1 MPGMLYGREREQAV
15 VEALLDGARSGRSGV
30 LVVRG
35 EPGIGK
41 TALLE
46 HAVAAAGGAFRVI
59 RATGVEYEAELPF
72 AGLSLLLAPGL
83 DRLSALPGPQQ
94 RSLAGA
100 FGLAEAPA
108 GAAAPGDRLLAGLAT
123 LGLLAELAADRPLLC
138 VVDDVQWLDRSSL
151 DALVLAARR
160 LQAEGVALLLAVRD
174 GGAAAPGPG
183 SAAGSRG
190 ASGSGRSAPAGATG
204 ADGLP
209 LAGLPELRL
218 AGLAE
223 PDAARLL
230 DARAGAG
237 VSGEVRRRLLAEAAG
252 NPLAL
257 TELPAAVNE
266 SGPTE
271 PALAPGVLPL
281 TSRLQLAFH
290 GQVTGLPPATQSL
303 LLVAAAEENGELDVV
318 LSAAAALGA
327 TAEHLAPAEEAGLVA
342 VGADRRIVFRHPL
355 LRAAVLQRAPLQQRL
370 TVHRAI
376 GGALEDGDRR
386 TWHLAL
392 AATAPDAELADALER
407 TAVRAEGRGGHG
419 GAAAAYERA
428 ARLTPDRDAATRRLV
443 LAAEAATEE
452 GKLAQAEELAE
463 RAGART
469 DSVFVHALLDQVRA
483 TAHFWRGSY
492 PTAYRLLLDAAATG
506 IEPAHAARMLLQ
518 AFHAAWY
525 AGEEAVV
532 AVLDRLAR
540 LPLAADDPLT
550 PLARHLPAAVLPAL
564 GRPAGPLPAVRDTA
578 AAARRAGAETPV
590 DLVQLCGATL
600 ILGRDAETAELATEL
615 VAEARAKGAV
625 GVLPTLQFFLAEAE
639 LFHGR
644 HRDAEVTA
652 TEALALARDTGQHQ
666 WVSQLGALLACL
678 AALGGDDAQCT
689 ALAAT
694 ARTATALT
702 GAAAGAA
709 APAPGEPWTQ
719 WALGLLD
726 LGRGRAGDAADRLHA
741 LTTGPYRHH
750 VSGTRAVPDL
760 VEAAVR
766 LGAPE
771 RAAGP
776 YERFARWAR
785 AAGLP
790 WAEALRLRCEALLGP
805 DELAESAYR
814 AALDLHDGTQRPFE
828 QARTALLYG
837 EWLRRERRRTDARP
851 HLRAALEAFEAAGAH
866 PWADRARTELTA
878 TGTSAPA
885 PSDAP
890 AGVLTALTPQELQIV
905 RLAAQ
910 GLTNRDIAAQLFL
923 SPRTVGHHLYKAYPK
938 LGVASRADLPAL
950 L

>member
-1 MPGMLYGREREQAV
+1 MLYGREQEQAV
-15 VEALLDGARSGRSGV
+15 VDALLDGARAGRSGV
-30 LVVRG
+30 LVLRG

-46 HAVAAAGGAFRVI
+46 YAVAAAGEAFRVV

-83 DRLSALPGPQQ
+83 DRLSVLPGPQR
-94 RSLAGA
+94 RSLEGA
-100 FGLAEAPA
+100 FGLGEDAAPA
-108 GAAAPGDRLLAGLAT
+108 GAPGDRLLTGLAT
-123 LGLLAELAADRPLLC
+123 LGLLAELASEQPLLC
-138 VVDDVQWLDRSSL
+138 LVDDVQWLDRASL
-151 DALVLAARR
+151 DALLLAARR
-160 LQAEGVALLLAVRD
+160 LQAEGVALVLAVRD
-174 GGAAAPGPG
+174 A
-183 SAAGSRG
+183 G
-190 ASGSGRSAPAGATG
+190 ASGAAGGSGIAGLAGAAG
-204 ADGLP
+204 GAADGLP

-218 AGLAE
+218 AGLPE
-223 PDAARLL
+223 PAAARLL
-230 DARAGAG
+230 DARAAVELTGG
-237 VSGEVRRRLLAEAAG
+237 VRRRLLAEAAG

-257 TELPAAVNE
+257 TELPVTAGESAVGDTAA
-266 SGPTE
+266 
-271 PALAPGVLPL
+271 APGALPL
-281 TSRLQLAFH
+281 TSRLQIAFH
-290 GQVTGLPPATQSL
+290 GQVTGLPPATQNL
-303 LLVAAAEENGELDVV
+303 LLVAAAEENGDLAVV
-318 LSAAAALGA
+318 LAAAAALGV
-327 TAEHLAPAEEAGLVA
+327 TAEHLAPAEESGLVH
-342 VGADRRIVFRHPL
+342 VDTDRRLVFRHPL
-355 LRAAVLQRAPLQQRL
+355 LRAAILQRAPLQQKL
-370 TVHRAI
+370 TVHRVI
-376 GGALEDGDRR
+376 GEALEDGDRR

-407 TAVRAEGRGGHG
+407 TAVRAEARGGHG

-428 ARLTPDRDAATRRLV
+428 ARLTPDRDGATRRLV

-452 GKLAQAEELAE
+452 GKLEQAEALAE

-469 DSVFVHALLDQVRA
+469 DDALAHALLDHVRA

-492 PTAYRLLLDAAATG
+492 PTAYRLLLDAAGTG
-506 IEPAHAARMLLQ
+506 IEPSHAARMLFQ

-525 AGEEAVV
+525 AGEEPVV
-532 AVLDRLAR
+532 AVLDRLAAVLAE
-540 LPLAADDPLT
+540 LPEGDPLT

-564 GRPAGPLPAVRDTA
+564 GRPAGPLPAARDTA
-578 AAARRAGAETPV
+578 AAARRAGAETPG

-600 ILGRDAETAELATEL
+600 ILGRDAETAELAAEL
-615 VAEARAKGAV
+615 VAEARAKGTV
-625 GVLPTLQFFLAEAE
+625 GVLPTLQFFAAEAE

-666 WVSQLGALLACL
+666 WVSQLSALLACL
-678 AALGGDDAQCT
+678 AALAGDADQVA
-689 ALAAT
+689 ALTAT

-702 GAAAGAA
+702 TTTPGGGTAGSAAA
-709 APAPGEPWTQ
+709 APGEPWAQ
-719 WALGLLD
+719 WALALLD
-726 LGRGRAGDAADRLHA
+726 LGHGRAGDAADRLQG

-771 RAAGP
+771 RAAEP
-776 YERFARWAR
+776 YERFARWAG
-785 AAGLP
+785 AAAVP
-790 WAEALRLRCEALLGP
+790 WAEALRLRCQALLGP

-814 AALDLHDGTQRPFE
+814 AALGLHDGTHRPFE

-851 HLRAALEAFEAAGAH
+851 HLRAALETFERLGAR

-885 PSDAP
+885 PADAP
-890 AGVLTALTPQELQIV
+890 AGALTALTPQELQIA

-938 LGVASRADLPAL
+938 LGIASRTDLPAL
-950 L
+950 F